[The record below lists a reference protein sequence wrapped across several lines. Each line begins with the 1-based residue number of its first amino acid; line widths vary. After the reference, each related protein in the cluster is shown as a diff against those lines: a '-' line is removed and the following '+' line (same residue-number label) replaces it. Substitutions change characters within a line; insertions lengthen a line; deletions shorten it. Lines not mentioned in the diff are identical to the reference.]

1 MSNVRYANGNWRR
14 KCRARFKAM
23 QAECGIC
30 KGALGAI
37 DYDCASNSDHP
48 LSFVI
53 DEIIP
58 VSKATGEGYNTE
70 RDAVMDWNNLQAAHW
85 ICNAKK
91 SNRMNFT
98 IRSATQVRL
107 TVLDGQW

>member
-30 KGALGAI
+30 KGLLGAI
-37 DYDCASNSDHP
+37 DYDCPADAQHP

-53 DEIIP
+53 DEVIP
-58 VSKATGEGYNTE
+58 VSKATWAGYASE
-70 RDAVMDWNNLQAAHW
+70 ADAVKDWGNLQAAHW
-85 ICNAKK
+85 LCNGRKGNKMAFRITK
-91 SNRMNFT
+91 T
-98 IRSATQVRL
+98 TQARL
-107 TVLDGQW
+107 IVSDGNW